1 MATFTPPVAQKVTP
15 RFLSDSTRLQKALFK
30 YMRPL
35 DQCVNTYIMSDGTVA
50 TDLTVPIAGGNSS
63 TSIPYPYDPASAPTV
78 GPPEGAS
85 GGPYGPPV
93 PYATVVDGT
102 GQTPLPFAHKQTD
115 TRVPLAISLNDLCGT
130 ICAFIVHYNQLVV
143 DVDWLKRTL

>member
-102 GQTPLPFAHKQTD
+102 GQTPPLVTEYRLPVYLKYWFQGNGLPYHDISANL
-115 TRVPLAISLNDLCGT
+115 VAILTAAGYAAYIS
-130 ICAFIVHYNQLVV
+130 
-143 DVDWLKRTL
+143 